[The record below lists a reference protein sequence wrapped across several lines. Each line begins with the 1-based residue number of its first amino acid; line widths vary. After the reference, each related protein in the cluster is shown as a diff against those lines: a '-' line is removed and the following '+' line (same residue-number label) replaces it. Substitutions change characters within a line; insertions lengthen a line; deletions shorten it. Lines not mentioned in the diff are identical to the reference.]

1 LTLECA
7 SAEVSLPEKE
17 WEDLQDA
24 IPPEVADR
32 LPEGVLDGKDG
43 FFAGVEEMSR
53 GEYII
58 AVISDVLGV
67 SLGESSRM
75 LLALLCAL
83 AIAAIMHNLGRSI
96 DGAGLSPALR
106 ICSVGAIA
114 SAVLYTFYADIER
127 LGELFEKLWVMLG
140 AMIPVTSGI
149 WAMGGNVTTAA
160 SGGAWFYVMLN
171 VCQTVIA
178 GSVIPVCAVIATLAI
193 CDSASEEVK
202 VGRVLAAVKR
212 IYNFL
217 LGFLMTLLLALLSA
231 QTTLCASADTVSARS
246 ARLMS
251 GTLIPIV
258 GGSVGETLRTL
269 AGGVSYLK
277 DLFGIAG
284 VLMIAMLV
292 LPQALAFLLKRFV
305 FLILAGIA
313 DMLGCSVEA
322 RLLEGFGEVY
332 GTALGALSV
341 VSVSFV
347 LGLCI
352 FMRTVVAVA

>member
-1 LTLECA
+1 MLTPTGIF
-7 SAEVSLPEKE
+7 SIV
-17 WEDLQDA
+17 DA
-24 IPPEVADR
+24 ISVRILRDALRLLATLCGLLLLVA
-32 LPEGVLDGKDG
+32 
-43 FFAGVEEMSR
+43 
-53 GEYII
+53 
-58 AVISDVLGV
+58 VLG
-67 SLGESSRM
+67 
-75 LLALLCAL
+75 ALKNSFGGAAL
-83 AIAAIMHNLGRSI
+83 SGAVDFLTSAAIFAAI
-96 DGAGLSPALR
+96 LSYQYRYLSEAQEML
-106 ICSVGAIA
+106 
-114 SAVLYTFYADIER
+114 TR
-127 LGELFEKLWVMLG
+127 LSSLMG
-140 AMIPVTSGI
+140 AMIPIAGSV